1 MPLAMIVLIFR
12 LARLRIVLIG
22 LVAAVLVWPLVFEAR
37 NQISSGF
44 GETSSQITRD
54 AEERLNLSR
63 QLALLDE
70 YGRQDVEAPSLMTMV
85 RYGLVPSAIDRGRE
99 PLALGFSINSAYGG
113 SGPSSQSLTVLGNL
127 YLFTNWLGIVIYIG
141 VVAVMMRCMLRSRL
155 VVVVASA
162 LVIQSL
168 LWVDSMYP
176 TSVAALLQSLVSLSA
191 AVLLMGWLTRSLPER
206 RRRRRIAWRLRRVPS
221 LPIDAR

>member
-1 MPLAMIVLIFR
+1 M
-12 LARLRIVLIG
+12 
-22 LVAAVLVWPLVFEAR
+22 
-37 NQISSGF
+37 
-44 GETSSQITRD
+44 
-54 AEERLNLSR
+54 
-63 QLALLDE
+63 
-70 YGRQDVEAPSLMTMV
+70 
-85 RYGLVPSAIDRGRE
+85 
-99 PLALGFSINSAYGG
+99 
-113 SGPSSQSLTVLGNL
+113 LGNL

-176 TSVAALLQSLVSLSA
+176 TSVAALLQSLVSLSS